1 MALWYT
7 SSMSKSSL
15 TEKQDISR
23 VMAEMGRKGG
33 RIGGKRRAE
42 RLTPQ
47 QRREAASAAAR
58 ARWGKETEAQFQ
70 QTVIELAEL
79 HRWRIYHVANVK
91 GKLRSETS
99 KGFPDLVLA
108 RPGRLVFAELK
119 REGEDPTDEQEIWH
133 ALLRS
138 AGEEMYVWRPSDW
151 REIEE
156 VLR

>member
-1 MALWYT
+1 
-7 SSMSKSSL
+7 
-15 TEKQDISR
+15 
-23 VMAEMGRKGG
+23 MAEMGRKGG

-47 QRREAASAAAR
+47 QRRESASNAAR
-58 ARWGKETEAQFQ
+58 ARWGKETEADFQ
-70 QTVIELAEL
+70 NTVIELAEL
-79 HRWRIYHVANVK
+79 HRWRIYHVARVK
-91 GKLRSETS
+91 GQLRSETS

-108 RPGRLVFAELK
+108 RHYIPARSSRRAAGLPAGRLVFAELK
-119 REGEDPTDEQEIWH
+119 LEGEDPTDEQEIWH